1 MIRVSYLL
9 LGSGLIFYCWRL
21 ASHEL
26 AVSFQMCISIEM
38 QTSHSGNRP
47 QDTEWTAFLSAVS
60 RIINDLNIGQAW
72 PMVRVYHRF
81 ALRPVGDLGNDIYV
95 PRVNSRN
102 RRGSLYNLVVAV
114 TVQAPSNLRPR
125 SLQLA
130 SGTRSW
136 NGTSL
141 GSRLFNTWRLSDPL
155 DLTRV
160 TSGSRT
166 PPNTPTNLNSSI
178 EHYF

>member
-9 LGSGLIFYCWRL
+9 LGSGFIFYCWRL

-38 QTSHSGNRP
+38 QPSHRGNSP
-47 QDTEWTAFLSAVS
+47 QDLEWTAFLSAVS

-95 PRVNSRN
+95 PLAIYWPRHEVNKIGN
-102 RRGSLYNLVVAV
+102 HVCTHIQIA
-114 TVQAPSNLRPR
+114 
-125 SLQLA
+125 
-130 SGTRSW
+130 W
-136 NGTSL
+136 D
-141 GSRLFNTWRLSDPL
+141 W
-155 DLTRV
+155 
-160 TSGSRT
+160 
-166 PPNTPTNLNSSI
+166 
-178 EHYF
+178 